1 MKIAATSLVYLVA
14 VMHIGFMILESFL
27 WTKPIGLKIFAM
39 RPEAAEA
46 TKVLAMNQG
55 VYNGF
60 LAAGLIWGAC
70 AQDYKI
76 TMFFL
81 VCVMIAGLVGGLTAS
96 KSIIFVQFLPAMAA
110 LILVYLNKYA

>member
-1 MKIAATSLVYLVA
+1 MKIAATSLVYLVGLL
-14 VMHIGFMILESFL
+14 HIGFMILESFM
-27 WTKPIGLKIFAM
+27 WTTPTGMKIFGM

-60 LAAGLIWGAC
+60 LAAGLIWGAW

-76 TMFFL
+76 TVFFL
-81 VCVMIAGLVGGLTAS
+81 VCVMIAGLVGAITAS
-96 KSIIFVQFLPAMAA
+96 KSILFVQFLPAMAA
-110 LILVYLNKYA
+110 LVLVYLTKTP